1 MSESASP
8 KKVGSARI
16 TGRVCFGFFLVKKI
30 DICTPTFSIEEGY
43 VCLHLHVQLQCCNVT
58 ASLQTNGIFTDFF
71 FLRRIT
77 DYQRIH
83 EIRLCMCMNV
93 HTIMSVTLSHILLI
107 QRCILT

>member
-30 DICTPTFSIEEGY
+30 DVCTPTFSIEEGY
-43 VCLHLHVQLQCCNVT
+43 VNICTFNFSVAMLQHRCK
-58 ASLQTNGIFTDFF
+58 LMEFLLIFF